1 MYLKGKVNQGNNSV
15 IKIFEHLWSLLKL
28 AVWKVRF
35 YLPGF
40 FLLLFEWKIQG
51 NLNKMRWFF
60 PLSLYVPVTRVQRVN
75 EPEKPCS
82 VIWEYHIDKL
92 Y

>member
-1 MYLKGKVNQGNNSV
+1 MIKDQDEIKEKMYLKGKVNQGNNSV

-40 FLLLFEWKIQG
+40 FI
-51 NLNKMRWFF
+51 
-60 PLSLYVPVTRVQRVN
+60 
-75 EPEKPCS
+75 
-82 VIWEYHIDKL
+82 III
-92 Y
+92 